1 MRDFFPR
8 FFFSLV
14 HSTRF
19 YAQIWKFDSS
29 TVCVSRDSI
38 TIVDRRL
45 KAIYT
50 HNCITRLLS
59 YQRFSHD
66 RDYLLFAKL
75 RRRKNIKFLKKE
87 KTKF

>member
-45 KAIYT
+45 KAIYIYAQLYYST
-50 HNCITRLLS
+50 IILSTIFTRS
-59 YQRFSHD
+59 R
-66 RDYLLFAKL
+66 LFII
-75 RRRKNIKFLKKE
+75 RKA
-87 KTKF
+87 T

>member
-45 KAIYT
+45 KAIYIRT
-50 HNCITRLLS
+50 TVLLDYYPINDFHTIAIIYYSQS
-59 YQRFSHD
+59 YVG
-66 RDYLLFAKL
+66 
-75 RRRKNIKFLKKE
+75 E
-87 KTKF
+87 KI